1 MKKSPLTSKTLWFN
15 GLSLAAAIITVL
27 VDHQLILQYPAVV
40 AGLTMAASAVNMVLR
55 YFTTKPVVEPK

>member
-1 MKKSPLTSKTLWFN
+1 MSKSPLASKTLWVN

-40 AGLTMAASAVNMVLR
+40 AGLTMGLSAVNMILR